1 MVVSGG
7 DGKLCHCPIDCRSIV
22 VQISHISYN
31 SKTFRLHHDRLMD
44 QCDQLS
50 PLQSWGPELR
60 NFVKLPH
67 RPIDNNDCDVIVEKP
82 TFILKIDASK
92 IYNLLGREIECYKKT
107 IQK

>member
-1 MVVSGG
+1 MVLDG
-7 DGKLCHCPIDCRSIV
+7 DDKLCPCLCPIDCRSII
-22 VQISHISYN
+22 VQVSHTLSSSAI
-31 SKTFRLHHDRLMD
+31 FRLHQSRLMD

-60 NFVKLPH
+60 NFVKLSH

-92 IYNLLGREIECYKKT
+92 IFDLRRRNGML
-107 IQK
+107 